1 MRIIKQLLIVKILSL
16 LLILTSGTAQFNFVH
31 LSDIHISDVTS
42 IQNNPDIGGVM
53 FKKVITVIRN
63 LIPKPAFVVASGD
76 ISNVGSYGNGMYE
89 ALTQH
94 LFPNQ
99 ITNPDNGDFFIDS
112 AMTIPIYFVPGNHD
126 YFTLPA
132 SPVSNSGLIN
142 YSNYISP
149 NNDYSISYQNSVI
162 IFIRSGMEEYRPVW
176 IDTNPLEP
184 EGSGISA
191 DQCNFIRS
199 VCNANHNNKKI
210 IVMHHPPVN
219 AVGTNADGTQS
230 TGTVLDVAD
239 GSIINNRDVLLNIC
253 DSANVD
259 MVLAGHVHQNLV
271 ADRDGNV
278 VSENFTGGTR
288 YIQTAACLYGAYRII
303 TIDSSFV
310 WAGEPQLITYSDLKN
325 KEITDNN
332 SIEVLENSAQNTLTI
347 NCSNVNEVQTADF
360 SIINITG
367 QKVIHQNHILYSGE
381 RIVINTSYLPKGFY
395 MLSVISQNINFS
407 KKVIIK

>member
-1 MRIIKQLLIVKILSL
+1 
-16 LLILTSGTAQFNFVH
+16 
-31 LSDIHISDVTS
+31 
-42 IQNNPDIGGVM
+42 
-53 FKKVITVIRN
+53 
-63 LIPKPAFVVASGD
+63 
-76 ISNVGSYGNGMYE
+76 
-89 ALTQH
+89 
-94 LFPNQ
+94 
-99 ITNPDNGDFFIDS
+99 
-112 AMTIPIYFVPGNHD
+112 
-126 YFTLPA
+126 
-132 SPVSNSGLIN
+132 
-142 YSNYISP
+142 
-149 NNDYSISYQNSVI
+149 
-162 IFIRSGMEEYRPVW
+162 
-176 IDTNPLEP
+176 
-184 EGSGISA
+184 
-191 DQCNFIRS
+191 
-199 VCNANHNNKKI
+199 
-210 IVMHHPPVN
+210 MHHPPVN
-219 AVGTNADGTQS
+219 AVGTTADGTQS

-253 DSANVD
+253 DSANID

-347 NCSNVNEVQTADF
+347 SCSNVNEVQAADF

-367 QKVIHQNHILYSGE
+367 QKVIHQSHILYSGE
-381 RIVINTSYLPKGFY
+381 SIVINTSYLPKGFY
-395 MLSVISQNINFS
+395 ILSVISQNINFS